1 MMMITTTTSH
11 SSFIRFLFFCP
22 SLSLSIYIHTMYITT
37 FSLCLCLCLSYAQG
51 QLFNINHNLL
61 CSLGVSHPTLD
72 VIVAEANR
80 AGFPSKLTGAG
91 GGGCALILSP
101 VPYNRNDTNDCAA
114 TADNDGDSDDIG
126 DREKMLQLQAL
137 IDRIK

>member
-1 MMMITTTTSH
+1 
-11 SSFIRFLFFCP
+11 
-22 SLSLSIYIHTMYITT
+22 MYITT
-37 FSLCLCLCLSYAQG
+37 FSLSLCLCLSYAQG

-101 VPYNRNDTNDCAA
+101 VPYNHNDTNDCADDDDD
-114 TADNDGDSDDIG
+114 DNDGDSDDVG
-126 DREKMLQLQAL
+126 DREKRLQLQAL